1 MGTHMENKLYLR
13 SMSIL
18 SSYHFLPE
26 ASDQNVVA
34 AKMGVSSTTYNRWVN
49 GICPIPPEMF
59 VRWYEITGHQAA
71 LQLLTPAGYQTQ
83 PLVSKSDRK
92 NPCLELM
99 DIQEALGKLAAQHRD
114 AIGDGKYTEFEKKKD
129 VSGLHEIIREAQHM
143 IDAINNHGEC
153 NAASS
158 K

>member
-26 ASDQNVVA
+26 SSDQNVVA
-34 AKMGVSSTTYNRWVN
+34 AKLGVSSTAYNRWVN
-49 GICPIPPEMF
+49 GVCPIPPEQF
-59 VRWYEITGHQAA
+59 VKWYEITGHAAA
-71 LQLLTPAGYQTQ
+71 LQLLTPSGFQTQ
-83 PLVSKSDRK
+83 PISSKSDRH
-92 NPCLELM
+92 NPCMELM
-99 DIQEALGKLAAQHRD
+99 DIQEAVGKLCGQFRD
-114 AIGDGKYTEFEKKKD
+114 HIKDNTYKELEKRRD
-129 VSGLHEIIREAQHM
+129 IASLHGVIKECQHM

-153 NAASS
+153 YAASS